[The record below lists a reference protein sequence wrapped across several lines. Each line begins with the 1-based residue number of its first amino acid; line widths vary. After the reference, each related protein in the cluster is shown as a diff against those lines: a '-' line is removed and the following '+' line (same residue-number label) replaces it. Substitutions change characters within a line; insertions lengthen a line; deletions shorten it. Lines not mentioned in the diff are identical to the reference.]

1 MSSAR
6 IVVLGTVA
14 SAALLFGCS
23 TNGAQSAM
31 DNAQAASATETA
43 SVATPA
49 TVDNFMLVDQNL
61 EAHELYRLADAKAIV
76 SSSRPTAA
84 RSRAA

>member
-23 TNGAQSAM
+23 TNGAQSAL
-31 DNAQAASATETA
+31 DNATGASATE
-43 SVATPA
+43 VATAAAPA
-49 TVDNFMLVDQNL
+49 SVDNFILFDQNL
-61 EAHELYRLADAKAIV
+61 HAH
-76 SSSRPTAA
+76 
-84 RSRAA
+84 